1 MQLNTKGCENMEY
14 TRVNWENGEKT
25 SDGYV
30 IIDGETYNTVEP
42 EYSGNTPVN
51 AANLNVMDKGIEDA
65 KKAFDSI
72 NPIVNTASNSGTIK
86 IGNVGI
92 EWGTVAINP
101 GGNGYA
107 SKAVLFVNT
116 YKNAPAAVA
125 CAGIGYSTITNV
137 GVFGVETA
145 SMAVF
150 LTASGNAPRTCRY
163 LVIGE
168 LASSVPEEIQEVQ
181 ENNEAQ
187 S

>member
-1 MQLNTKGCENMEY
+1 MEY

-65 KKAFDSI
+65 KEEINKLINSI
-72 NPIVNTASNSGTIK
+72 ITSENSGVVKLGK
-86 IGNVGI
+86 IGA
-92 EWGTVAINP
+92 EWGTVSVTP
-101 GGNGYA
+101 DSGNGGVYYGA
-107 SKAVLFVNT
+107 TYVTFQNT
-116 YKNAPAAVA
+116 YKNAPSMLANSAV
-125 CAGIGYSTITNV
+125 GYTSIVNVSTI
-137 GVFGVETA
+137 GVTPTSGGVWVYCTSQTA
-145 SMAVF
+145 R
-150 LTASGNAPRTCRY
+150 NYRY
-163 LVIGE
+163 FVVGE